1 MNKHQEQIKRFCEDR
16 KWGQFHNPKD
26 ILLGIVEEIGE
37 FRNLVK
43 WEQDLRIIRKV
54 FLDHKDEVE
63 DGIGDIFWFL
73 SLLANSCEI
82 DIDKAAQL
90 VIDENK
96 KRFPLDKTKDKH
108 TNLNL
113 GGYDGH
119 HLK

>member
-1 MNKHQEQIKRFCEDR
+1 MNKYQEQIKKFCEVR

-37 FRNLVK
+37 FRNLIK
-43 WEQDLRIIRKV
+43 WEQDPQVIKKV

-73 SLLANSCEI
+73 SLLANGYGI
-82 DIDKAAQL
+82 DIGKAAQR
-90 VIDENK
+90 VIDDNV
-96 KRFPLDKTKDKH
+96 KRFPLNKTSGKH
-108 TNLNL
+108 TNTNL

-119 HLK
+119 HK

>member
-1 MNKHQEQIKRFCEDR
+1 MNKYQKQIEKFCEDR

-37 FRNLVK
+37 FRNLTK
-43 WEQDLRIIRKV
+43 WEQDPGVIKKV

-73 SLLANSCEI
+73 SLLANGYGI
-82 DIDKAAQL
+82 DIGKAAQR
-90 VIDENK
+90 VIDENT
-96 KRFPLDKTKDKH
+96 KRFPLDKTNGKH
-108 TNLNL
+108 TNINL

-119 HLK
+119 HQ